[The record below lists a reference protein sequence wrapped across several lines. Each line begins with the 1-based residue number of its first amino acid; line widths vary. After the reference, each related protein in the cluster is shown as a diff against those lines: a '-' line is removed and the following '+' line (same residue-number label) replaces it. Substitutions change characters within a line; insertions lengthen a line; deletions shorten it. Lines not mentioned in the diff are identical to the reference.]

1 MQKESPSAN
10 QPELAYLQLLHLA
23 DSAFPI
29 GALSHSFGL
38 ETLVSAN
45 QLRATNLEIFLQGHL
60 EESGVAEAIFCR
72 EAAKLAREAATD
84 FPIERWREINE
95 TLSALKPARESRDG
109 SASLGRNFLRAVIAV
124 SENKVLRQALEAA
137 ENSPAHTIEHSPAFG
152 VTGSAL
158 KFDED
163 AIVLAYLHQWATNS
177 VSAFQRLAPL
187 GQTQATQI
195 LWNLKPAMLEAAN
208 RSAKLSPENLS
219 SFTPM
224 LDWGAMEHPALTTR
238 LFIS

>member
-1 MQKESPSAN
+1 MQKESPSPN
-10 QPELAYLQLLHLA
+10 QPDLAYLQLLHLA

-38 ETLVSAN
+38 ETLVAAN
-45 QLRATNLEIFLQGHL
+45 QLSPKTLEIFLQGYL
-60 EESGVAEAIFCR
+60 EEAGVAEAVFCR
-72 EAAKLAREAATD
+72 EATKLANESAAE
-84 FPIERWREINE
+84 FPAAQWRELNE

-109 SASLGRNFLRAVIAV
+109 SASLGRNFLKAVAAV
-124 SENKVLRQALEAA
+124 AENKILRQALEAA
-137 ENSPAHTIEHSPAFG
+137 ENPPAHTIEHSPAFG
-152 VTGSAL
+152 LTGGAL
-158 KFDED
+158 KFDEN
-163 AIVLAYLHQWATNS
+163 AIVLSYLHQWATNS
-177 VSAFQRLAPL
+177 VSAVQRLSPL

-195 LWNLKPAMLEAAN
+195 LWNLKPAILEAAN
-208 RSAKLSPENLS
+208 RSAKLSPDNLS

>member
-1 MQKESPSAN
+1 
-10 QPELAYLQLLHLA
+10 LQLLHLA

-72 EAAKLAREAATD
+72 EAAKLASESATD

>member
-1 MQKESPSAN
+1 MQKESPSPD

-45 QLRATNLEIFLQGHL
+45 QLRATTLEVFLQGYL
-60 EESGVAEAIFCR
+60 EEAVVAEAVFCR
-72 EAAKLAREAATD
+72 EAARLASESKSEFSAN
-84 FPIERWREINE
+84 RWREINE
-95 TLSALKPARESRDG
+95 TLAALKPAREAREG
-109 SASLGRNFLRAVIAV
+109 SASLGRNFLRAVFAAT
-124 SENKVLRQALEAA
+124 ENKFLRKALEAA

-152 VTGSAL
+152 LAGGAL

-163 AIVLAYLHQWATNS
+163 AIVLAYLHQWTANS
-177 VSAFQRLAPL
+177 VSTFQRLSPL
-187 GQTQATQI
+187 GQTQATRI

-208 RSAKLSPENLS
+208 RSAKLSPDNLS
-219 SFTPM
+219 NFTPM

>member
-72 EAAKLAREAATD
+72 EAAKLASESATE

-208 RSAKLSPENLS
+208 RSAKLSPDNLS

>member
-1 MQKESPSAN
+1 MEKESPNAN

-38 ETLVSAN
+38 ETLVAAN
-45 QLRATNLEIFLQGHL
+45 QLSPKTLEIFLQGYL
-60 EESGVAEAIFCR
+60 EEAGATEAVFCR
-72 EAAKLAREAATD
+72 EAAKLANESASD
-84 FPIERWREINE
+84 FPVERWREINE
-95 TLSALKPARESRDG
+95 TLAALKPARESRDG
-109 SASLGRNFLRAVIAV
+109 SASLGRNFLRAVAAV
-124 SENKVLRQALEAA
+124 VENKILRQAVQAA
-137 ENSPAHTIEHSPAFG
+137 ENSPPHAIEHSPAFG
-152 VTGSAL
+152 LAGAIL
-158 KFDED
+158 NFEED
-163 AIVLAYLHQWATNS
+163 AIVLAYLHQWAANS
-177 VSAFQRLAPL
+177 VSAVQRLSPL

-208 RSAKLSPENLS
+208 RSAKLSPDNLS